1 MDSSDDQGPSKTIAI
16 TDDDSSTEDEYD
28 HEFSNIYNKRFSNR
42 VLHAGSTV
50 NAADGRLWAI
60 PYRFGKRAA
69 MPYRFGKRADMHFR
83 IGKRNL
89 SS

>member
-1 MDSSDDQGPSKTIAI
+1 MDSSDDQGSSKSLAI
-16 TDDDSSTEDEYD
+16 TDDDSSIEDEYD
-28 HEFSNIYNKRFSNR
+28 LFNKRFSNR
-42 VLHAGSTV
+42 ILHAGSTV
-50 NAADGRLWAI
+50 NAADGRLWPL

-69 MPYRFGKRADMHFR
+69 MPYRFGKRAGMHFR